1 MLARPLLFH
10 FYYCCHSIA
19 QTLPFPFLTFHH
31 SIRANSVQPKAHVKS
46 NLARNQL
53 CHVNGVEAR
62 YVRLL
67 PHWRVRGI
75 LLLLGEIVPVCCA
88 PQNVLVAWY
97 GSGGY
102 IVRVRGYLLE
112 YYASAGFTSERVL
125 DLSCKLNTY
134 YHMWIALFYSLK
146 FTMFSLPSLL
156 HIHKNYLHAG
166 IQECDMMISP
176 TSLIKH
182 CKIRDYAGPPRV
194 TFQGSCLR
202 GDSGCSR

>member
-1 MLARPLLFH
+1 MSCQWCGGSVRTATTPLTRAGNTSSAGGDSTCML
-10 FYYCCHSIA
+10 CTSKCIGSVIW
-19 QTLPFPFLTFHH
+19 
-31 SIRANSVQPKAHVKS
+31 IR
-46 NLARNQL
+46 
-53 CHVNGVEAR
+53 
-62 YVRLL
+62 
-67 PHWRVRGI
+67 
-75 LLLLGEIVPVCCA
+75 
-88 PQNVLVAWY
+88 
-97 GSGGY
+97 GY

-112 YYASAGFTSERVL
+112 YYGSGGFTSERVL

-202 GDSGCSR
+202 GDSGC